1 MREILYFLFG
11 VLILGSCSVN
21 NFNEHSETIKLTA
34 NKESRRIVL
43 FNDFVHMSFSL
54 KDVEHELNEK
64 GTSSN
69 ICINIDSLYL
79 PINNLLIKN
88 EKQEILLPIIQT
100 LLYKGKVDVYDVLND
115 EIVKEII
122 LLHYK
127 GLSGEQEIYRI
138 ASSSNIYT
146 NVISIGE

>member
-1 MREILYFLFG
+1 MRELLYFLCG
-11 VLILGSCSVN
+11 ILIFGSCSVN
-21 NFNEHSETIKLTA
+21 NFNKYSETIKLTA
-34 NKESRRIVL
+34 PKESRRIVL

-54 KDVEHELNEK
+54 KDIERELNK
-64 GTSSN
+64 RGCSSN
-69 ICINIDSLYL
+69 ICFNIDSLDL

-88 EKQEILLPIIQT
+88 NKQEILLPIIQI
-100 LLYKGKVDVYDVLND
+100 LLSKGKVHIYDVLND
-115 EIVKEII
+115 EVVKEII

-127 GLSGEQEIYRI
+127 GISGEQEIYRI

>member
-1 MREILYFLFG
+1 
-11 VLILGSCSVN
+11 
-21 NFNEHSETIKLTA
+21 
-34 NKESRRIVL
+34 
-43 FNDFVHMSFSL
+43 MSFSL
-54 KDVEHELNEK
+54 KDVEHELNERR
-64 GTSSN
+64 TSYN

-88 EKQEILLPIIQT
+88 KKQEILLPIIQT

-138 ASSSNIYT
+138 AGSSNIYT